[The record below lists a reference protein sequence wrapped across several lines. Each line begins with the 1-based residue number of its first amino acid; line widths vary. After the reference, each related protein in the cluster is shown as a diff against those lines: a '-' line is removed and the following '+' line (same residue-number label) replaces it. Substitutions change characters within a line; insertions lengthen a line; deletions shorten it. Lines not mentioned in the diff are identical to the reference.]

1 MKKFVVCLLALI
13 LCLACMSIASA
24 EKPGDTVS
32 VPISLSHS
40 GAAYVKVKVSY
51 DTSVFELVK
60 LSAPGG
66 QVSGNS
72 FNFADLGGVP
82 SGNVATITLKIKSGA
97 AAGTYTISASVPEAW
112 DSNENRASAS
122 ASGGKVTV
130 EAPATPTPAPT
141 EKPADPTPAP
151 TEKPADP
158 TPTLKPA
165 DPTPAPTAKPT
176 QKPAGD
182 RQYYAM
188 TVSSIGPRFK
198 DVSDLTKKWHMFSAL
213 DLSKDGVQTLD
224 LIAGN
229 IHKIGTVTLTV
240 ADGNVTV
247 DYKIDAKPVTVKSEF
262 FTFFPNLAAIET
274 VDTSKLTGYE
284 FGEKIALGEDKNVIF
299 YLFMNVGYHSDVKNA
314 NKFYENGKEYTA
326 LVNDMLA
333 LMD

>member
-24 EKPGDTVS
+24 EKPGDQVS
-32 VPISLSHS
+32 VPITLNNTN
-40 GAAYVKVKVSY
+40 AAYVKVSVSY

-82 SGNVATITLKIKSGA
+82 SGNVATITLKIKDNA
-97 AAGTYTISASVPEAW
+97 PAGTYKISASVREAW
-112 DSNENRASAS
+112 DSNENAATCS
-122 ASGGKVTV
+122 ASGGSVTV
-130 EAPATPTPAPT
+130 VVPATPTPAPT
-141 EKPADPTPAP
+141 AKP

-158 TPTLKPA
+158 TPTVKPA
-165 DPTPAPTAKPT
+165 DPTPTVKPADPTPTVKPT
-176 QKPAGD
+176 QKPATD
-182 RQYYAM
+182 SKYYAM

-198 DVSDLTKKWHMFSAL
+198 DVSDLTKKWHMFSVL

-224 LIAGN
+224 LIAGDV
-229 IHKIGTVTLTV
+229 HKIGTVTLTV
-240 ADGNVTV
+240 ADGCVTV
-247 DYKIDAKPVTVKSEF
+247 DYKITASPVTVKSEF

-274 VDTSKLTGYE
+274 VDTSKLNGFK

-299 YLFMNVGYHSDVKNA
+299 YLRMDVGYNSNVKNA
-314 NKFYENGKEYTA
+314 PKFYENGKDYTA
-326 LVNDMLA
+326 LVKDMLA